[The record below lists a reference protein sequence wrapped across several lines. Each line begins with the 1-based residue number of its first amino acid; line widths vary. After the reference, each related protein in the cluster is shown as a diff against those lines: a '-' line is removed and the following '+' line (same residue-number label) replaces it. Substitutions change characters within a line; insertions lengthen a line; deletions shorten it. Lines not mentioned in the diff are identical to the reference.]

1 MILAFSLSEIR
12 RHWRVFFL
20 FVFFCFKIFTYLASS
35 SLNYGRWDL
44 PFSTWD
50 LVP

>member
-12 RHWRVFFL
+12 SHWRVVFL
-20 FVFFCFKIFTYLASS
+20 FRFVLKYLFTYSASL

-44 PFSTWD
+44 PFSMWD